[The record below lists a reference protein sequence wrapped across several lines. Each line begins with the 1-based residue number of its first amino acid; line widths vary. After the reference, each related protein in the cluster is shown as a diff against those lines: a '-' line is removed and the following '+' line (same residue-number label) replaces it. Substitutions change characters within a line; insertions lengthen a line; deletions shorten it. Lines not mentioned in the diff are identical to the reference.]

1 MAGVLPG
8 ALPDTPHLS
17 VVGAVLAP
25 LRSSSSGVP
34 ARVNDL
40 TVAWLGSQVSQP
52 HPACPHR
59 TPTPW
64 DSVGFTA
71 TFSTQMS
78 PPIPAWRGER
88 EELPTI
94 PLGGLTSPHH
104 HSPARLQAEERR
116 APLVTS
122 RNSAEKN
129 PGRQAG
135 RQARTHSAGETRPFI
150 FKEAARLASRRCC

>member
-1 MAGVLPG
+1 MPGALPG
-8 ALPDTPHLS
+8 ALLDTPRLS

-25 LRSSSSGVP
+25 LHSSDSAVP

-40 TVAWLGSQVSQP
+40 TIAWLDSQVSQP

-71 TFSTQMS
+71 TFSTQTS

-94 PLGGLTSPHH
+94 PLWGLTSPHH

-116 APLVTS
+116 APLVTC

-129 PGRQAG
+129 PGGQAG
-135 RQARTHSAGETRPFI
+135 KDSFGW
-150 FKEAARLASRRCC
+150 